1 MEHQFNVELATK
13 LGVEKAVIIHN
24 MYFWI
29 NHNAKNNKNV
39 YDSSVWTYN
48 SASAFGKLFPYI
60 KDRTI
65 SRYLLELERDG
76 YIKTGNYSDNIFDKT
91 KWYSFTDNFLEELKN
106 LGFDIENILLS
117 QNVHIDTHKMA
128 NRTAESGEPIPDSKQ
143 ADIKQEEKEEKDKSF
158 SKKERIDYDAIIK
171 CWNETNPTLSNV
183 RMLNDDRK
191 KQIRNL
197 LASNN
202 ATVDDLMKAIKIIS
216 MSSFCQGKNDRNW
229 RASFD
234 WLIKDTKSCFSRLFE
249 GAYAFTQDE
258 KNKLSQY
265 LGQTAS
271 GGNPTLPNGLT
282 KEQHD
287 MYISKGYE
295 VEMPAQT
302 YTEETDDNI
311 FINGQVYK

>member
-29 NHNAKNNKNV
+29 NHNAKNNKHV
-39 YDSSVWTYN
+39 YNNSVWTYN

-76 YIKTGNYSDNIFDKT
+76 YINTGNYNDNTFDKT
-91 KWYSFTDNFLEELKN
+91 KWYSFTDNFLEELKK
-106 LGFDIENILLS
+106 LGFDIENILIS

-128 NRTAESGEPIPDSKQ
+128 NRSTENDEPIPDSKHT
-143 ADIKQEEKEEKDKSF
+143 DEKKDDKEEIDKSI
-158 SKKERIDYDAIIK
+158 SKKKAAYNANADLSYVDAPYAAIWQEWLDYKKEI
-171 CWNETNPTLSNV
+171 
-183 RMLNDDRK
+183 K
-191 KQIRNL
+191 KQYKTQRG
-197 LASNN
+197 AESQYK
-202 ATVDDLMKAIKIIS
+202 V
-216 MSSFCQGKNDRNW
+216 
-229 RASFD
+229 
-234 WLIKDTKSCFSRLFE
+234 LIKYANSNPILANAIVKISIEHSWDGIFPLSDKQMAFFLSPKSP
-249 GAYAFTQDE
+249 YALE
-258 KNKLSQY
+258 
-265 LGQTAS
+265 
-271 GGNPTLPNGLT
+271 
-282 KEQHD
+282 E
-287 MYISKGYE
+287 KGYE

>member
-24 MYFWI
+24 MYYWI

-128 NRTAESGEPIPDSKQ
+128 NRTTESGEPITDSKQ
-143 ADIKQEEKEEKDKSF
+143 EDVKQEEKEEIDKSI
-158 SKKERIDYDAIIK
+158 SKKRAAYNANADLSYVDAPYAAIWQEWLDYKKEI
-171 CWNETNPTLSNV
+171 
-183 RMLNDDRK
+183 K
-191 KQIRNL
+191 KQYKTQRGAKSQYEVLIKYANNNPI
-197 LASNN
+197 LAN
-202 ATVDDLMKAIKIIS
+202 AIVKISIEHSWDGIFPLSDKQMAFFLSPKSPYAVEEKGYKVETDSKNIIS
-216 MSSFCQGKNDRNW
+216 
-229 RASFD
+229 
-234 WLIKDTKSCFSRLFE
+234 
-249 GAYAFTQDE
+249 
-258 KNKLSQY
+258 
-265 LGQTAS
+265 
-271 GGNPTLPNGLT
+271 NGLT
-282 KEQHD
+282 KEQYD
-287 MYISKGYE
+287 MYISNGYKIAE
-295 VEMPAQT
+295 DGMLLKDGV
-302 YTEETDDNI
+302 
-311 FINGQVYK
+311 FYK

>member
-24 MYFWI
+24 MYYWI

-106 LGFDIENILLS
+106 LGFDVENILLS

-128 NRTAESGEPIPDSKQ
+128 NRTTESGEPITDSKQ
-143 ADIKQEEKEEKDKSF
+143 EDVKQEEKEEIDKSI
-158 SKKERIDYDAIIK
+158 SKKKTAYNANADLSYVDAPYAAIWQEWLDYKKEI
-171 CWNETNPTLSNV
+171 
-183 RMLNDDRK
+183 K
-191 KQIRNL
+191 KQYKTQRGAESQYKVLIKYANNNPI
-197 LASNN
+197 LANAIVKISIEHSWDGIFPLSDKQMAFFLSPKSPYAVEEKGYEAQTN
-202 ATVDDLMKAIKIIS
+202 ATIPPHESKSVPTNKI
-216 MSSFCQGKNDRNW
+216 
-229 RASFD
+229 
-234 WLIKDTKSCFSRLFE
+234 
-249 GAYAFTQDE
+249 
-258 KNKLSQY
+258 
-265 LGQTAS
+265 
-271 GGNPTLPNGLT
+271 PNGLT
-282 KEQHD
+282 KEQYD
-287 MYISKGYE
+287 MYISNGYTIANDGILLKDG
-295 VEMPAQT
+295 V
-302 YTEETDDNI
+302 
-311 FINGQVYK
+311 FYK

>member
-24 MYFWI
+24 MYYWI

-128 NRTAESGEPIPDSKQ
+128 NRTTESGEPITDSKQ
-143 ADIKQEEKEEKDKSF
+143 EDVKQEEKEEIDKSI
-158 SKKERIDYDAIIK
+158 SKKKTAYNANADLSYVDAPYAAIWQEWLDYKKEI
-171 CWNETNPTLSNV
+171 
-183 RMLNDDRK
+183 K
-191 KQIRNL
+191 KQYKTQRG
-197 LASNN
+197 AESQYK
-202 ATVDDLMKAIKIIS
+202 V
-216 MSSFCQGKNDRNW
+216 
-229 RASFD
+229 
-234 WLIKDTKSCFSRLFE
+234 LIKYANNNPILANAIVKISIEHSWDGIFPLSDKQMAFFLSPKSP
-249 GAYAFTQDE
+249 YAVE
-258 KNKLSQY
+258 
-265 LGQTAS
+265 
-271 GGNPTLPNGLT
+271 
-282 KEQHD
+282 E
-287 MYISKGYE
+287 KGYE
-295 VEMPAQT
+295 VEMPVQT

>member
-24 MYFWI
+24 MYYWI

-128 NRTAESGEPIPDSKQ
+128 NRTTESGEPIPDSKQ
-143 ADIKQEEKEEKDKSF
+143 EDVKQEEKEERDKSL
-158 SKKERIDYDAIIK
+158 SKKRAAYNANADLSYVDAPYTAIWQEWLDYKKEI
-171 CWNETNPTLSNV
+171 
-183 RMLNDDRK
+183 K
-191 KQIRNL
+191 KQYKTQRG
-197 LASNN
+197 AESQYK
-202 ATVDDLMKAIKIIS
+202 V
-216 MSSFCQGKNDRNW
+216 
-229 RASFD
+229 
-234 WLIKDTKSCFSRLFE
+234 LIK
-249 GAYAFTQDE
+249 YANNNPILANAIVKISIEHSWDGIFP
-258 KNKLSQY
+258 LSDKQMAFFLSPQSPY
-265 LGQTAS
+265 AV
-271 GGNPTLPNGLT
+271 
-282 KEQHD
+282 EE
-287 MYISKGYE
+287 KGYE

>member
-24 MYFWI
+24 MYYWI

-128 NRTAESGEPIPDSKQ
+128 NRTTESGEPITDSKQ
-143 ADIKQEEKEEKDKSF
+143 ADIKQEEKEERDKSL
-158 SKKERIDYDAIIK
+158 SKKKAAYNANADFSYVDAPYADIWQEWLDYKKEI
-171 CWNETNPTLSNV
+171 
-183 RMLNDDRK
+183 K
-191 KQIRNL
+191 KQYKTQRG
-197 LASNN
+197 AESQYK
-202 ATVDDLMKAIKIIS
+202 V
-216 MSSFCQGKNDRNW
+216 
-229 RASFD
+229 
-234 WLIKDTKSCFSRLFE
+234 LIKYANNNPILANAIVKISIEHSWDGLFPLSDKQMAFFLSPKSP
-249 GAYAFTQDE
+249 YAVE
-258 KNKLSQY
+258 
-265 LGQTAS
+265 
-271 GGNPTLPNGLT
+271 
-282 KEQHD
+282 E
-287 MYISKGYE
+287 KGYE
-295 VEMPAQT
+295 LGMSEQT

>member
-24 MYFWI
+24 MYYWI

-128 NRTAESGEPIPDSKQ
+128 NRTTESGEPITDSKQ
-143 ADIKQEEKEEKDKSF
+143 EDVKQEEKEEIDKSI
-158 SKKERIDYDAIIK
+158 SKKRAAYNANADLSYVDAPYAAIWQEWLDYKKEI
-171 CWNETNPTLSNV
+171 
-183 RMLNDDRK
+183 K
-191 KQIRNL
+191 KQYKTQRG
-197 LASNN
+197 AESQYK
-202 ATVDDLMKAIKIIS
+202 V
-216 MSSFCQGKNDRNW
+216 
-229 RASFD
+229 
-234 WLIKDTKSCFSRLFE
+234 LIKYANNNPILANAIVKISIEHSWDGIFPLSDKQMAFFLSPKSP
-249 GAYAFTQDE
+249 YAVE
-258 KNKLSQY
+258 
-265 LGQTAS
+265 
-271 GGNPTLPNGLT
+271 
-282 KEQHD
+282 E
-287 MYISKGYE
+287 KGYE

>member
-1 MEHQFNVELATK
+1 MEHSFNVELATR

-106 LGFDIENILLS
+106 LGFDIENMLLS

-128 NRTAESGEPIPDSKQ
+128 NRSTENDEPIPDSKHT
-143 ADIKQEEKEEKDKSF
+143 DEKQYDKEEIDKSI
-158 SKKERIDYDAIIK
+158 SKKERIDYDAIVK
-171 CWNETNPTLSNV
+171 CWNETNPTLSSV

-191 KQIRNL
+191 KQIRKL

-249 GAYAFTQDE
+249 GVYAFTQDE

-265 LGQTAS
+265 LGQTAN
-271 GGNPTLPNGLT
+271 GCNPTLPNGWT
-282 KEQHD
+282 QEQYD
-287 MYISKGYE
+287 MYISNGY
-295 VEMPAQT
+295 T
-302 YTEETDDNI
+302 ITEDGRVFKDGKEI
-311 FINGQVYK
+311 K

>member
-24 MYFWI
+24 MYYWI

-128 NRTAESGEPIPDSKQ
+128 NRTTESGEPITDSKQ
-143 ADIKQEEKEEKDKSF
+143 EDVKQEEKEEIDKSI
-158 SKKERIDYDAIIK
+158 SKKKTAYNANVDLSYVDAPYAAIWQEWLDYKKEI
-171 CWNETNPTLSNV
+171 
-183 RMLNDDRK
+183 K
-191 KQIRNL
+191 KQYKTQRG
-197 LASNN
+197 AESQYK
-202 ATVDDLMKAIKIIS
+202 V
-216 MSSFCQGKNDRNW
+216 
-229 RASFD
+229 
-234 WLIKDTKSCFSRLFE
+234 LIKYANNNPILANAIVKISIEHSWDGIFPLSDKQMAFFLSPKSP
-249 GAYAFTQDE
+249 YAVE
-258 KNKLSQY
+258 
-265 LGQTAS
+265 
-271 GGNPTLPNGLT
+271 
-282 KEQHD
+282 E
-287 MYISKGYE
+287 KGYE
-295 VEMPAQT
+295 VEMPVQT

>member
-24 MYFWI
+24 MYYWI

-128 NRTAESGEPIPDSKQ
+128 NRTTESGEPITDSKQ
-143 ADIKQEEKEEKDKSF
+143 EDVKQEEKEEIDKSI
-158 SKKERIDYDAIIK
+158 SKKKTAYNANADLSYVDAPYAAIWQEWLDYKKEI
-171 CWNETNPTLSNV
+171 
-183 RMLNDDRK
+183 K
-191 KQIRNL
+191 KQYK
-197 LASNN
+197 
-202 ATVDDLMKAIKIIS
+202 TP
-216 MSSFCQGKNDRNW
+216 
-229 RASFD
+229 
-234 WLIKDTKSCFSRLFE
+234 
-249 GAYAFTQDE
+249 YAV
-258 KNKLSQY
+258 KK
-265 LGQTAS
+265 
-271 GGNPTLPNGLT
+271 
-282 KEQHD
+282 
-287 MYISKGYE
+287 KGYE
-295 VEMPAQT
+295 SQT
-302 YTEETDDNI
+302 NATIT
-311 FINGQVYK
+311 Q

>member
-24 MYFWI
+24 MYYWI

-128 NRTAESGEPIPDSKQ
+128 NRTTESGEPITDSKQ
-143 ADIKQEEKEEKDKSF
+143 EDVKQEEKEEIDKSI
-158 SKKERIDYDAIIK
+158 SKKKTAYNANADLSYVDAPYAAIWQEWLDYKTEI
-171 CWNETNPTLSNV
+171 
-183 RMLNDDRK
+183 K
-191 KQIRNL
+191 KQYKTQRGAKSQYQTLIKYANNNPI
-197 LASNN
+197 LANAIVKISIEHSWDGIFPLSDKQMAFFLSSKSPYAVEEKGYESQTN
-202 ATVDDLMKAIKIIS
+202 ATIPPYESKSVPTNKI
-216 MSSFCQGKNDRNW
+216 
-229 RASFD
+229 
-234 WLIKDTKSCFSRLFE
+234 
-249 GAYAFTQDE
+249 
-258 KNKLSQY
+258 
-265 LGQTAS
+265 
-271 GGNPTLPNGLT
+271 PNGLT
-282 KEQHD
+282 KEQYD
-287 MYISKGYE
+287 MYIRNGYTI
-295 VEMPAQT
+295 A
-302 YTEETDDNI
+302 DDGLLLKDGM
-311 FINGQVYK
+311 FYK

>member
-117 QNVHIDTHKMA
+117 QNVHIDMHKMA
-128 NRTAESGEPIPDSKQ
+128 NRTTESGEPIPDSKQ
-143 ADIKQEEKEEKDKSF
+143 EDVKQEEKEEIDKSISKKKAAYNANADVDEFVDRMYALYPAKCPKRGTSLGKSQKDKG
-158 SKKERIDYDAIIK
+158 RIKSLLKTYSESDIEFVFRWEIEQKYGK
-171 CWNETNPTLSNV
+171 TF
-183 RMLNDDRK
+183 MLNFSTFLNNFPDPT
-191 KQIRNL
+191 QIEGYNEL
-197 LASNN
+197 NN
-202 ATVDDLMKAIKIIS
+202 TS
-216 MSSFCQGKNDRNW
+216 TN
-229 RASFD
+229 
-234 WLIKDTKSCFSRLFE
+234 
-249 GAYAFTQDE
+249 
-258 KNKLSQY
+258 
-265 LGQTAS
+265 
-271 GGNPTLPNGLT
+271 TLPNGLT
-282 KEQHD
+282 KEQCD
-287 MYISKGYE
+287 TYISKGYE